1 MSPPSRTTILASL
14 TARTGSL
21 LPQFSICRVY
31 TITVLVTLLERDAM
45 RQELDAQTV
54 YNCDSLFSF
63 VRSAKMRGA
72 RDCDRNTNN
81 CPVEVKVRRVF
92 QLQPIEYGAFR
103 GSFGCKDVGTV
114 P

>member
-1 MSPPSRTTILASL
+1 M
-14 TARTGSL
+14 
-21 LPQFSICRVY
+21 Y

-92 QLQPIEYGAFR
+92 QLQPTFKYAHWE
-103 GSFGCKDVGTV
+103 TT
-114 P
+114 